1 MSPRGIPEYAFNLQL
16 AREIKQALV
25 DAGGEPRSETK
36 TQGDGGLSRCWCRS
50 ARIAAIRAITDHMA
64 AQIGET
70 ALDER
75 GFRSAL
81 SSNPMMERPMCRFRR
96 EASGLFLRHP
106 EISVCTRL
114 RGGWETRTSNQTI
127 ISRQL

>member
-1 MSPRGIPEYAFNLQL
+1 MSARGIPEYAFNLQL

-36 TQGDGGLSRCWCRS
+36 TQGDGGLSRCWRRS

-64 AQIGET
+64 AQIGKT

-75 GFRSAL
+75 GVPIPERSVGVIFTTPGNLCLHETAWWLGGLEPPTKRL
-81 SSNPMMERPMCRFRR
+81 SA
-96 EASGLFLRHP
+96 ASSEH
-106 EISVCTRL
+106 
-114 RGGWETRTSNQTI
+114 
-127 ISRQL
+127 